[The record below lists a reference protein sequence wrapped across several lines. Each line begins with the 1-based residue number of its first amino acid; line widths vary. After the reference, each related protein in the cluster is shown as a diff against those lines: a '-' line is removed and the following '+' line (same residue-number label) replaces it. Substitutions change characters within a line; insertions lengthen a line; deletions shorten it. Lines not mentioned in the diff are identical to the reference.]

1 MKMDDFDGRP
11 KERALDVETH
21 CLAPGT
27 LDDDR

>member
-11 KERALDVETH
+11 KERALDAGTH
-21 CLAPGT
+21 CLASET